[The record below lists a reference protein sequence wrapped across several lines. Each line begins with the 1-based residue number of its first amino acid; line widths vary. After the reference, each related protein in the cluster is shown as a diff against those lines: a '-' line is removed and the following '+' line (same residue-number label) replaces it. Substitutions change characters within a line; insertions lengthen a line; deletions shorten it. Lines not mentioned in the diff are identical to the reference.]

1 MFVKALA
8 DKLTSTSVRSQNL
21 SNRIH
26 DEIAATGPMRFSR
39 FMELALYD
47 SLEGYYVSDRLKVG
61 REGDFF
67 TNVSVGP
74 VFGEILA
81 GQFLEMWSILGEPN
95 DFTIVEQ
102 GANDGQLARDVIMA
116 LAGTPLESARWIIV
130 EPLESLRV
138 KQSHLLENAH
148 VCWVSSSYYLPPF
161 CGVHFSNELFDA
173 LPFDIIEAHDGKWRE
188 LLVDSQGED
197 FVFCPNPNFIVETP
211 LPPRPDGFLTEC
223 RQGQK
228 ELFQGVSS
236 AMQKGFLLAI
246 DYGMPCEDFLAD
258 HRSKGTLAC
267 YSKHRRDENPL
278 THPGQKDITAHVD
291 FSSLARDANAVGMSL
306 SGFTDQ
312 HHFLVGAATNLLQ
325 SMDGKKPS
333 PVMLKKLRSLR
344 MLLHPETMG
353 AQFKVILFSKD
364 APESKQP
371 SGFLHAKD
379 PGYLLENP

>member
-116 LAGTPLESARWIIV
+116 LAGTPLEWARWIIV

-138 KQSHLLENAH
+138 KHSDRLQLHLQLEIA
-148 VCWVSSSYYLPPF
+148 
-161 CGVHFSNELFDA
+161 
-173 LPFDIIEAHDGKWRE
+173 
-188 LLVDSQGED
+188 
-197 FVFCPNPNFIVETP
+197 
-211 LPPRPDGFLTEC
+211 
-223 RQGQK
+223 
-228 ELFQGVSS
+228 
-236 AMQKGFLLAI
+236 
-246 DYGMPCEDFLAD
+246 
-258 HRSKGTLAC
+258 
-267 YSKHRRDENPL
+267 
-278 THPGQKDITAHVD
+278 
-291 FSSLARDANAVGMSL
+291 
-306 SGFTDQ
+306 
-312 HHFLVGAATNLLQ
+312 
-325 SMDGKKPS
+325 
-333 PVMLKKLRSLR
+333 
-344 MLLHPETMG
+344 
-353 AQFKVILFSKD
+353 
-364 APESKQP
+364 
-371 SGFLHAKD
+371 
-379 PGYLLENP
+379 

>member
-188 LLVDSQGED
+188 LLV
-197 FVFCPNPNFIVETP
+197 C
-211 LPPRPDGFLTEC
+211 
-223 RQGQK
+223 
-228 ELFQGVSS
+228 
-236 AMQKGFLLAI
+236 LL
-246 DYGMPCEDFLAD
+246 YT
-258 HRSKGTLAC
+258 S
-267 YSKHRRDENPL
+267 
-278 THPGQKDITAHVD
+278 
-291 FSSLARDANAVGMSL
+291 
-306 SGFTDQ
+306 
-312 HHFLVGAATNLLQ
+312 
-325 SMDGKKPS
+325 PS
-333 PVMLKKLRSLR
+333 PR
-344 MLLHPETMG
+344 
-353 AQFKVILFSKD
+353 D
-364 APESKQP
+364 
-371 SGFLHAKD
+371 
-379 PGYLLENP
+379 

>member
-1 MFVKALA
+1 
-8 DKLTSTSVRSQNL
+8 
-21 SNRIH
+21 
-26 DEIAATGPMRFSR
+26 MRFSR

-47 SLEGYYVSDRLKVG
+47 SLDGYYASERLKVG

-81 GQFLEMWSILGEPN
+81 GQFLEMWSILGEPK

-102 GANDGQLARDVIMA
+102 GANDGQLAKDVITA
-116 LAGTPLESARWIIV
+116 LSGTPLESTHWIIV
-130 EPLESLRV
+130 EPLESLQK
-138 KQSHLLENAH
+138 KQSHLLADAH
-148 VCWVSSSYYLPPF
+148 VSWVPSPDCLPPF
-161 CGVHFSNELFDA
+161 YGVHFSNELFDA
-173 LPFDIIEAHDGKWRE
+173 LPLDIIEAHDGKWRE
-188 LLVDSQGED
+188 LLVDSQGGD
-197 FVFCPNPNFIVETP
+197 FVFNPQENFIVGTP

-223 RQGQK
+223 RRGQK
-228 ELFQGVSS
+228 ELLQGVST

-246 DYGMPCEDFLAD
+246 DYGMTGEDFLAD
-258 HRSKGTLAC
+258 HRSQGTLAC
-267 YSKHRRDENPL
+267 YSKHCRDANPL
-278 THPGQKDITAHVD
+278 AHPGEKDITAHVD
-291 FSSLARDANAVGMSL
+291 FSALSRDASEVGLSL
-306 SGFTDQ
+306 CGYTDQ

-325 SMDGKKPS
+325 SMDGKTPS

-353 AQFKVILFSKD
+353 SQFKVILFSKD

-379 PGYLLENP
+379 PGYLLETSLTCS

>member
-1 MFVKALA
+1 
-8 DKLTSTSVRSQNL
+8 
-21 SNRIH
+21 
-26 DEIAATGPMRFSR
+26 
-39 FMELALYD
+39 MELALYD

-102 GANDGQLARDVIMA
+102 GANDGQLAMDVIMA

-130 EPLESLRV
+130 EPLQSLRV
-138 KQSHLLENAH
+138 KQSHLLANTH
-148 VCWVSSSYYLPPF
+148 VSWVSSSYSLPPF

-188 LLVDSQGED
+188 LLVGSQGED
-197 FVFCPNPNFIVETP
+197 FVFSPNPNFIVGPP

-228 ELFQGVSS
+228 ELLQGVSS

-246 DYGMPCEDFLAD
+246 DYGMPGEDFLTD
-258 HRSKGTLAC
+258 RRSKGTLAC

-291 FSSLARDANAVGMSL
+291 FSSLARDARAVGMRL

-364 APESKQP
+364 APESKHP

-379 PGYLLENP
+379 PDYLLETP

>member
-1 MFVKALA
+1 
-8 DKLTSTSVRSQNL
+8 
-21 SNRIH
+21 
-26 DEIAATGPMRFSR
+26 
-39 FMELALYD
+39 MELALYD

-188 LLVDSQGED
+188 LLVGSQGED

-246 DYGMPCEDFLAD
+246 DYGMPGEDFLASED
-258 HRSKGTLAC
+258 H
-267 YSKHRRDENPL
+267 
-278 THPGQKDITAHVD
+278 
-291 FSSLARDANAVGMSL
+291 
-306 SGFTDQ
+306 
-312 HHFLVGAATNLLQ
+312 
-325 SMDGKKPS
+325 
-333 PVMLKKLRSLR
+333 
-344 MLLHPETMG
+344 
-353 AQFKVILFSKD
+353 
-364 APESKQP
+364 KQ
-371 SGFLHAKD
+371 
-379 PGYLLENP
+379 

>member
-116 LAGTPLESARWIIV
+116 LAGTPLE
-130 EPLESLRV
+130 
-138 KQSHLLENAH
+138 
-148 VCWVSSSYYLPPF
+148 
-161 CGVHFSNELFDA
+161 
-173 LPFDIIEAHDGKWRE
+173 
-188 LLVDSQGED
+188 
-197 FVFCPNPNFIVETP
+197 
-211 LPPRPDGFLTEC
+211 
-223 RQGQK
+223 
-228 ELFQGVSS
+228 
-236 AMQKGFLLAI
+236 
-246 DYGMPCEDFLAD
+246 
-258 HRSKGTLAC
+258 
-267 YSKHRRDENPL
+267 
-278 THPGQKDITAHVD
+278 
-291 FSSLARDANAVGMSL
+291 
-306 SGFTDQ
+306 
-312 HHFLVGAATNLLQ
+312 
-325 SMDGKKPS
+325 
-333 PVMLKKLRSLR
+333 
-344 MLLHPETMG
+344 
-353 AQFKVILFSKD
+353 
-364 APESKQP
+364 
-371 SGFLHAKD
+371 
-379 PGYLLENP
+379 

>member
-1 MFVKALA
+1 
-8 DKLTSTSVRSQNL
+8 
-21 SNRIH
+21 
-26 DEIAATGPMRFSR
+26 
-39 FMELALYD
+39 MELALYD

-138 KQSHLLENAH
+138 KQSHLLANAH

-188 LLVDSQGED
+188 LLVGSQGED
-197 FVFCPNPNFIVETP
+197 FVFCPNPNFIVGTP
-211 LPPRPDGFLTEC
+211 LPPRPDADKAKKNSSRAYRAPCKRASFSRSTMEC
-223 RQGQK
+223 RAK
-228 ELFQGVSS
+228 TFWPITE
-236 AMQKGFLLAI
+236 AKGLWLATQST
-246 DYGMPCEDFLAD
+246 DET
-258 HRSKGTLAC
+258 RTL
-267 YSKHRRDENPL
+267 
-278 THPGQKDITAHVD
+278 
-291 FSSLARDANAVGMSL
+291 SL
-306 SGFTDQ
+306 
-312 HHFLVGAATNLLQ
+312 
-325 SMDGKKPS
+325 
-333 PVMLKKLRSLR
+333 
-344 MLLHPETMG
+344 
-353 AQFKVILFSKD
+353 I
-364 APESKQP
+364 
-371 SGFLHAKD
+371 
-379 PGYLLENP
+379 